1 MCGVKEKENLCVCV
15 RTFTFVNAGR
25 KVQSLR
31 RKITK
36 RYQYLLLGKE
46 RGFLP
51 VFPLYIFILIT
62 PLMDVTFC
70 FEAACGPEFPALPP
84 VL

>member
-1 MCGVKEKENLCVCV
+1 MCVCV
-15 RTFTFVNAGR
+15 HVRSCKCR
-25 KVQSLR
+25 EKSPEPKK
-31 RKITK
+31 KITK

-70 FEAACGPEFPALPP
+70 FEAACGPEFPALAP